1 MNANVLTALDRE
13 AADLEAEAQR
23 LRGDGALR
31 ELPVDGFKPPA
42 DDLAEESE
50 CQRLAT
56 ARAAELA
63 QMYESLQ
70 RRERLL
76 AASANASR
84 ILLEAPDVMAAVP
97 HVLRQL
103 GEAAAVDR
111 VNLMLTQ
118 TGPRGERLLVVA
130 SEWVAEGVVP
140 HLGHPT
146 MGTLEERDFAREC
159 AELRAGRSV
168 CIIKEGAREEACG
181 CALEGVGTK
190 TKAIVPMFIDGE
202 YVGVVGFDST
212 RQLRSIDS
220 AELSALEMA
229 AGIIGAALHRERLV
243 DAVRRERERAAEE
256 RVAELARSN
265 ASIRSNLERLAK
277 EPDLQS
283 FLRALLLEATRQ
295 VDAAGGSVVLW
306 KEALQE
312 WRILAYARNGEITEP
327 TFPVSLTREQAKFDE
342 RLRALREPQY
352 LDLTVPADLEC
363 VWPGTVD
370 MKRLDQVQRMF
381 VLPLLFGERTMG
393 CIALTF
399 RHREPI
405 SPQACESLLALSY
418 QATLAIELTVRA
430 HASKT
435 AAVLVERN
443 RIGQEIHDGLA
454 QAFTGILMQLGAAE
468 ELKGSSKQLNVVL
481 GRIRDLAK
489 EGLTEARRSVLALRP
504 EETRRG
510 SLTVALTQLAERS
523 TVPGRV
529 TSTFEGG
536 AVATGLPPEHEHAL
550 LRIAQEA
557 VANAVRHANPKNV
570 RIVLKEEPANWE
582 LSISDDGV
590 GMEGGPELCAKM
602 GFGLENMR
610 DRARAI
616 GGEWR
621 LESKPGEGTRISV
634 RVPKR
639 ASAEGIRP
647 KQPAQVQVN

>member
-1 MNANVLTALDRE
+1 MNASALTALAD
-13 AADLEAEAQR
+13 AAAEAEAEAER
-23 LRGDGALR
+23 CKSEIDS
-31 ELPVDGFKPPA
+31 LP
-42 DDLAEESE
+42 ESE
-50 CQRLAT
+50 CQRLASE
-56 ARAAELA
+56 RALELS

-103 GEAAAVDR
+103 GEAAVVDR

-118 TGPRGERLLVVA
+118 TGPSGERLLVVA
-130 SEWVAEGVVP
+130 AEWVAEGVVP

-146 MGTLEERDFAREC
+146 MGTYDERDFAREC

-168 CIIKEGAREEACG
+168 CIIKEGAREDHGCG

-256 RVAELARSN
+256 RVAELAKAN
-265 ASIRSNLERLAK
+265 ASIRSNLERLAS

-283 FLRALLLEATRQ
+283 FMRHLLLEAARQ
-295 VDAAGGSVVLW
+295 ADAAGGSVVLL
-306 KEALQE
+306 KEQLHE
-312 WRILAYARNGEITEP
+312 WRIVAYVKDGEIAEP
-327 TFPVSLTREQAKFDE
+327 TFPISVSCEEAGFDK
-342 RLRALREPQY
+342 RLRAQRDPVY
-352 LDLTVPADLEC
+352 LDFNVPEDASC
-363 VWPGTVD
+363 VWPGTLEN
-370 MKRLDQVQRMF
+370 KRQEKLQRMF
-381 VLPLLFGERTMG
+381 VLPLVFGERTLG
-393 CIALTF
+393 CIGLTF
-399 RHREPI
+399 RHRQDL
-405 SPQACESLLALSY
+405 SPQVTGLLVALGH
-418 QATLAIELTVRA
+418 QATLAVELTHRA
-430 HASKT
+430 YASKT
-435 AAVLVERN
+435 AAVLMERN

-454 QAFTGILMQLGAAE
+454 QAFTGILMQLGATE
-468 ELKGSSKQLNVVL
+468 SMKGATGNTPLAVVL

-510 SLTVALTQLAERS
+510 SLTMALAQLAERS
-523 TVPGRV
+523 TVSGRV
-529 TSTFEGG
+529 MCTFEGG
-536 AVATGLPPEHEHAL
+536 TVATGLPPEHEHAL
-550 LRIAQEA
+550 LRIAQES
-557 VANAVRHANPKNV
+557 VSNALRHANPKNV
-570 RIVLKEEPANWE
+570 RIVLKEEPAHWV
-582 LSISDDGV
+582 LSVCDDGV
-590 GMEGGPELCAKM
+590 GMEQGPELCVKM

-610 DRARAI
+610 ERAKAI
-616 GGEWR
+616 GGQLR
-621 LESKPGEGTRISV
+621 LDSKPGEGTCISV
-634 RVPKR
+634 RVPLPRR
-639 ASAEGIRP
+639 AT
-647 KQPAQVQVN
+647 K

>member
-1 MNANVLTALDRE
+1 LRPLRPLRARLPSLGLLETGLNANVITALDDE
-13 AADLEAEAQR
+13 AAEVEAEARR
-23 LRGDGALR
+23 LRGD
-31 ELPVDGFKPPA
+31 A
-42 DDLAEESE
+42 DSSEGNFNEAE

-56 ARAAELA
+56 ARAAELS

-103 GEAAAVDR
+103 GEAAVVDR
-111 VNLMLTQ
+111 VNLMLTHI
-118 TGPRGERLLVVA
+118 GPSGERLLVVA

-146 MGTLEERDFAREC
+146 MGTYDERDFAREC

-168 CIIKEGAREEACG
+168 CIIKEGAREETCG

-243 DAVRRERERAAEE
+243 DAVRRERERTAEE
-256 RVAELARSN
+256 RVAELAKAN
-265 ASIRSNLERLAK
+265 ASIRGNLERLAS
-277 EPDLQS
+277 EPD
-283 FLRALLLEATRQ
+283 
-295 VDAAGGSVVLW
+295 
-306 KEALQE
+306 LQE
-312 WRILAYARNGEITEP
+312 WRIVAYVRDGEIAEP
-327 TFPVSLTREQAKFDE
+327 TFPVALSREQAKFDR
-342 RLRALREPQY
+342 RLRDQRVPVF
-352 LDLTVPADLEC
+352 LDFAVPEDVEC
-363 VWPGTVD
+363 VWPGSLES
-370 MKRLDQVQRMF
+370 KRADKLERMF
-381 VLPLLFGERTMG
+381 VLPLVFGERTVG
-393 CIALTF
+393 CIGLTF
-399 RHREPI
+399 RHRDPI
-405 SPQACESLLALSY
+405 SPQATELLLALGY
-418 QATLAIELTVRA
+418 QATLAIELTRLA
-430 HASKT
+430 HAGKA
-435 AAVLVERN
+435 AAVLMERN

-468 ELKGSSKQLNVVL
+468 EMKGTRGSQLPVVL

-510 SLTVALTQLAERS
+510 SLTVALAQLAERS
-523 TVPGRV
+523 TVSGRV
-529 TSTFEGG
+529 TCTFEGG
-536 AVATGLPPEHEHAL
+536 AIATGLPPEHEHAL

-557 VANAVRHANPKNV
+557 VSNAVRHANPKNV
-570 RIVLKEEPANWE
+570 HIKLTEEDGHWD
-582 LSISDDGV
+582 LSIKDDGI
-590 GMEGGPELCAKM
+590 GLEGGPELCAKA

-610 DRARAI
+610 DRAKAI
-616 GGEWR
+616 GGEWK
-621 LESKPGEGTRISV
+621 LVSHPGDGTCISV

-639 ASAEGIRP
+639 QAKPEP
-647 KQPAQVQVN
+647 KKY

>member
-1 MNANVLTALDRE
+1 MRGGVALRSDV
-13 AADLEAEAQR
+13 ALKDGFPA
-23 LRGDGALR
+23 DGAAQFD
-31 ELPVDGFKPPA
+31 ETD
-42 DDLAEESE
+42 
-50 CQRLAT
+50 CQRMAT

-84 ILLEAPDVMAAVP
+84 ILLEASDVMAAVP

-103 GEAAAVDR
+103 GEAAVVDR

-118 TGPRGERLLVVA
+118 NGPRGERLLVVA

-146 MGTLEERDFAREC
+146 MGTYDERDFAREC
-159 AELRAGRSV
+159 TELRAGRSV
-168 CIIKEGAREEACG
+168 CIIKEGEREETCG

-190 TKAIVPMFIDGE
+190 TKAIVPMFIEGE

-256 RVAELARSN
+256 QVAELAKAN
-265 ASIRSNLERLAK
+265 TSIRANLERLAS

-295 VDAAGGSVVLW
+295 LDAAGGSVVLW

-312 WRILAYARNGEITEP
+312 WRIVAYARDGETSEP
-327 TFPVSLTREQAKFDE
+327 TFPISLTREQAKFDK
-342 RLRALREPQY
+342 RLREQRVPVY
-352 LDLTVPADLEC
+352 LDFSVPADVDC
-363 VWPGTVD
+363 VWPGT
-370 MKRLDQVQRMF
+370 LDAKNTDHVQRMF
-381 VLPLLFGERTMG
+381 VLPLVFGERTLG
-393 CIALTF
+393 CIGLTF
-399 RHREPI
+399 RHREPL
-405 SPQACESLLALSY
+405 SPQATELLVALGY

-430 HASKT
+430 YAGKT

-454 QAFTGILMQLGAAE
+454 QAFTGILMQLGAVE
-468 ELKGSSKQLNVVL
+468 EMKSCSKGTQLSVVL
-481 GRIRDLAK
+481 GRIRDMAK

-523 TVPGRV
+523 TVSGRV

-536 AVATGLPPEHEHAL
+536 AIATGLPPEHEHAL

-557 VANAVRHANPKNV
+557 VSNAVRHAHPKSV
-570 RIVLKEEPANWE
+570 RIVLLEEPTHWE

-610 DRARAI
+610 DRTRAI

-621 LESKPGEGTRISV
+621 LDSKPGEGTRISV

-639 ASAEGIRP
+639 QP
-647 KQPAQVQVN
+647 K

>member
-1 MNANVLTALDRE
+1 MNANVITALDRE

-23 LRGDGALR
+23 LRGGVALR
-31 ELPVDGFKPPA
+31 SDVALKDGFKADGAPPQFDEA
-42 DDLAEESE
+42 D
-50 CQRLAT
+50 CQRMAT

-84 ILLEAPDVMAAVP
+84 ILLEASDVMAAVP

-103 GEAAAVDR
+103 GEAAVVDR

-118 TGPRGERLLVVA
+118 NGTHGERLLVVA

-146 MGTLEERDFAREC
+146 MGTYDERDFAREC

-168 CIIKEGAREEACG
+168 CIIKEGEREETCG

-256 RVAELARSN
+256 QVAELAKAN
-265 ASIRSNLERLAK
+265 TSIRANLERLAS

-295 VDAAGGSVVLW
+295 LDAAGGSVVLW

-312 WRILAYARNGEITEP
+312 WRIVAYARDGEITEP
-327 TFPVSLTREQAKFDE
+327 TFPISLTREQAKFDK
-342 RLRALREPQY
+342 RLREQRVPVY
-352 LDLTVPADLEC
+352 LDFSVPADVDC
-363 VWPGTVD
+363 VWPGT
-370 MKRLDQVQRMF
+370 LDTKNADHVQRMF
-381 VLPLLFGERTMG
+381 VLPLVFGERTLG
-393 CIALTF
+393 CIGLTF
-399 RHREPI
+399 RHRETL
-405 SPQACESLLALSY
+405 SPQATELLVALGY

-430 HASKT
+430 YAGKT

-468 ELKGSSKQLNVVL
+468 ELRGFSKGSPLSDILT
-481 GRIRDLAK
+481 RIRAMAK
-489 EGLTEARRSVLALRP
+489 DGLSSARRSVLALRP

-510 SLTVALTQLAERS
+510 SLSEALAQLAERS
-523 TVPGRV
+523 TISGRV
-529 TSTFEGG
+529 TCSFEGG
-536 AVATGLPPEHEHAL
+536 TIETGLPPEHEHEL

-557 VANAVRHANPKNV
+557 VSNAIRHAHPKTV
-570 RIVLKEEPANWE
+570 RVLLKEEANHLE
-582 LSISDDGV
+582 LTVIDDGT
-590 GMEGGPELCAKM
+590 GMVEGPERCKSM
-602 GFGLENMR
+602 GFGLENMSE
-610 DRARAI
+610 RAKAI
-616 GGEWR
+616 GGVWT
-621 LESKPGEGTRISV
+621 LVSKPGQGTCINV

-639 ASAEGIRP
+639 QP
-647 KQPAQVQVN
+647 KK

>member
-1 MNANVLTALDRE
+1 VNANVITALDRE
-13 AADLEAEAQR
+13 LADVETEAQR
-23 LRGDGALR
+23 LRGDTVLEA
-31 ELPVDGFKPPA
+31 DGQ
-42 DDLAEESE
+42 DDFDRKGFDESE
-50 CQRLAT
+50 CQRMAE

-103 GEAAAVDR
+103 GEAAVVDR
-111 VNLMLTQ
+111 VNLMLTHI
-118 TGPRGERLLVVA
+118 GPAGERLLVVA

-140 HLGHPT
+140 HLGHPS
-146 MGTLEERDFAREC
+146 MGTYDERDFAREC

-168 CIIKEGAREEACG
+168 CIIKEGAREETCG

-256 RVAELARSN
+256 RVAELAKAN
-265 ASIRSNLERLAK
+265 TSIRGNLERLAS

-283 FLRALLLEATRQ
+283 FLRALLLESTRQ
-295 VDAAGGSVVLW
+295 LDSAGGSVVLW
-306 KEALQE
+306 KEALHE
-312 WRILAYARNGEITEP
+312 WRIVAFARNGEIVEEP
-327 TFPVSLTREQAKFDE
+327 TFAVSLPRGQAKFDK
-342 RLRALREPQY
+342 RLRELRAPVY
-352 LDLTVPADLEC
+352 LDFNVPEDVDC
-363 VWPGTVD
+363 VWPGTLD
-370 MKRLDQVQRMF
+370 SKRQDHVQRMF
-381 VLPLLFGERTMG
+381 VLPLLFGERTLG

-399 RHREPI
+399 RHRDPI
-405 SPQACESLLALSY
+405 SPQGIELLTALGY
-418 QATLAIELTVRA
+418 QATLAIELTRLA
-430 HASKT
+430 YAGKT

-454 QAFTGILMQLGAAE
+454 QAFTGILMQLGAVE
-468 ELKGSSKQLNVVL
+468 EMKTISRNQVLNVVL
-481 GRIRDLAK
+481 QRIRDLAK
-489 EGLTEARRSVLALRP
+489 EGLTEARRSVLALQP

-523 TVPGRV
+523 TVSGRV
-529 TSTFEGG
+529 TCTFQGG
-536 AVATGLPPEHEHAL
+536 AIATGLPPEHEHAL

-557 VANAVRHANPKNV
+557 VSNAVRHAHPKNV
-570 RIVLKEEPANWE
+570 RIVLEEEPTAWE
-582 LSISDDGV
+582 LSISDDGI
-590 GMEGGPELCAKM
+590 GLEGGPELCAKA

-621 LESKPGEGTRISV
+621 LDSRPGEGTRISV
-634 RVPKR
+634 RVPRRQQK
-639 ASAEGIRP
+639 
-647 KQPAQVQVN
+647 